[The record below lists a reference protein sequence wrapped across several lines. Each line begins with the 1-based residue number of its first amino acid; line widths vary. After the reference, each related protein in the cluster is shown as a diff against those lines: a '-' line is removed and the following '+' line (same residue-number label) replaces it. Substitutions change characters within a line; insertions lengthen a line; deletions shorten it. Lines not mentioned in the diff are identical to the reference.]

1 MGKRPTGSPALDQY
15 LEQVRNIEWSS
26 SSLGAIQSWPQDL
39 LQLVRVMMLDTEPRL
54 MLLGSQNWMIYNL
67 AYASLAGDDHLT
79 PGLPWTEGW
88 LGQLEIRDICLLESA
103 KGTDTPYVLKD
114 HHVTFMRNGFLE
126 NAVLNATFIP
136 LSRED
141 GFYVSISDKTD
152 AHIGGTRRSTLDAPR
167 AKSPSSLLTEGRTE
181 SEKPAAEQ
189 ATCEQ
194 LACKQELECREKK
207 PRPISKGR
215 ALSKPRTF
223 KQGPQAERDE
233 EDVFRMRRIIEGV
246 SVSILEHLP
255 DGSLVYANDSYFKL
269 SGIPRESA
277 GTPEY
282 SFMAHIY
289 PEDYDRTLAEWVTL
303 CHGIPVNF
311 ETRWKAPRNAY
322 GEDYRWVLL
331 ISEPVIDEHGTVIS
345 MFGCMTDISAHKR
358 AEEERRR
365 IEGRFFAFIENVPV
379 VFCYVAPSMDLHLHL
394 TGCIYGKQRKSDDI
408 RQRELFQVV
417 GTPAC
422 GAEGCPL
429 GAYCIRRRR
438 AYRHRGVE
446 RSHFWQ
452 KHHRSISLENLV
464 AGPW

>member
-1 MGKRPTGSPALDQY
+1 MGKRPTGSPALDQH
-15 LEQVRNIEWSS
+15 LEQVRKIEWSS

-39 LQLVRVMMLDTEPRL
+39 LQLVRVMMLDLEPRL
-54 MLLGSQNWMIYNL
+54 MLLGSRNWMIYNL
-67 AYASLAGDDHLT
+67 AYASLTGDDHPSL
-79 PGLPWTEGW
+79 GLPWTTGW
-88 LGQLEIRDICLLESA
+88 PGQLEIRDINLLETA

-126 NAVLNATFIP
+126 NTVLNATFIP

-141 GFYVSISDKTD
+141 GFYVSISDRTE
-152 AHIGGTRRSTLDAPR
+152 AHAERTRESTLGAPR
-167 AKSPSSLLTEGRTE
+167 AKSPSSPLTEGRIE
-181 SEKPAAEQ
+181 SEQVAAEQ
-189 ATCEQ
+189 ATYEQ
-194 LACKQELECREKK
+194 LACRTELECRDKK
-207 PRPISKGR
+207 PSAINDGKS
-215 ALSKPRTF
+215 LSKPRTS

-269 SGIPRESA
+269 SGIPKETA

-303 CHGIPVNF
+303 CQGIPVNF
-311 ETRWKAPRNAY
+311 ETRWKAARNAY

-331 ISEPVIDEHGTVIS
+331 ISEPVLDEHGTVIS

-365 IEGRFFAFIENVPV
+365 IEGRFFAFTENVPV
-379 VFCYVAPSMDLHLHL
+379 VFCYVVPSMDLHLRF

-408 RQRELFQVV
+408 RQR
-417 GTPAC
+417 
-422 GAEGCPL
+422 
-429 GAYCIRRRR
+429 
-438 AYRHRGVE
+438 
-446 RSHFWQ
+446 
-452 KHHRSISLENLV
+452 
-464 AGPW
+464 